1 MIATKFV
8 TRVYLRASWTKANLL
23 RGRDAKPKG
32 LSNEKVAG
40 SPKGDYQQR
49 FPGFLVRSSHFGD
62 AEGNMVRFEGGRG
75 AEETSSKETPPQVAR
90 LLIAD
95 DHALVREGLRT
106 MLSGEGGLEVIAEA
120 NDGQQAL
127 DLCRELE
134 PDLVLMDVRMPVMDG
149 LQATRKIKDEMPK
162 TSVMMVTM
170 HENPDYLFEAVKAGA
185 AGYVLKDA
193 SGERLLSAVRRTLEG
208 ESPLNQ
214 ELAMRLLVR
223 LARER
228 RGEGGGGGSGETS
241 REPPEDAPAAH
252 GDVGGPLATRPAA
265 TRSDAHEE
273 GSGGP
278 TPQSRSAA
286 QIENLTPREVE
297 VLNLLSQGQTNPQIA
312 QNLLFSVSTV
322 KAQVRSILSKLGVSD
337 RTQAAV
343 RAIESRHTISGID

>member
-1 MIATKFV
+1 MHFEELGGTEEA
-8 TRVYLRASWTKANLL
+8 L
-23 RGRDAKPKG
+23 
-32 LSNEKVAG
+32 
-40 SPKGDYQQR
+40 GD
-49 FPGFLVRSSHFGD
+49 
-62 AEGNMVRFEGGRG
+62 
-75 AEETSSKETPPQVAR
+75 ETPHKVAR

-106 MLSGEGGLEVIAEA
+106 MFSGEDGIEVIAEA

-127 DLCRELE
+127 DVCRELK

-149 LQATRKIKDEMPK
+149 LEATRKIKQEMPK

-170 HENPDYLFEAVKAGA
+170 HENPDYLFEAVKSGA

-214 ELAMRLLVR
+214 ELAMRLLRR
-223 LARER
+223 LARES
-228 RGEGGGGGSGETS
+228 RGENGS
-241 REPPEDAPAAH
+241 
-252 GDVGGPLATRPAA
+252 
-265 TRSDAHEE
+265 EE
-273 GSGGP
+273 GSGGSSREAP
-278 TPQSRSAA
+278 EDAPEEADGEGDEPLTTQPLATRSGAHQAGSGGSAQSSGAA
-286 QIENLTPREVE
+286 QIESLTPREVE
-297 VLNLLSQGQTNPQIA
+297 VLKLLSQGQTNPQIA

-343 RAIESRHTISGID
+343 RAIECRLTVSSFD

>member
-1 MIATKFV
+1 V
-8 TRVYLRASWTKANLL
+8 NGERAVL
-23 RGRDAKPKG
+23 P
-32 LSNEKVAG
+32 KVA
-40 SPKGDYQQR
+40 R
-49 FPGFLVRSSHFGD
+49 I
-62 AEGNMVRFEGGRG
+62 
-75 AEETSSKETPPQVAR
+75 
-90 LLIAD
+90 LIAD

-106 MLSGEGGLEVIAEA
+106 MLSGEDDLEVVAEA
-120 NDGQQAL
+120 NDGQQAI
-127 DLCRELE
+127 DLCKELE

-149 LQATRKIKDEMPK
+149 LRATRKIKQEMPK

-228 RGEGGGGGSGETS
+228 RGEGSGGGSGETS
-241 REPPEDAPAAH
+241 REAPEDAPAAH
-252 GDVGGPLATRPAA
+252 GEVGGPLATRPAA
-265 TRSDAHEE
+265 TRSGAHEE

-278 TPQSRSAA
+278 TPQSRCAE
-286 QIENLTPREVE
+286 QIESLTPREVE

-343 RAIESRHTISGID
+343 RAIESGHTISGID

>member
-1 MIATKFV
+1 M
-8 TRVYLRASWTKANLL
+8 
-23 RGRDAKPKG
+23 
-32 LSNEKVAG
+32 
-40 SPKGDYQQR
+40 QR
-49 FPGFLVRSSHFGD
+49 GD
-62 AEGNMVRFEGGRG
+62 AVRFEGRG
-75 AEETSSKETPPQVAR
+75 GVEEASREATPSQVAR

-106 MLSGEGGLEVIAEA
+106 MLSGEDGIEVIAEA

-127 DLCRELE
+127 DICRDLK
-134 PDLVLMDVRMPVMDG
+134 PDLVLMDVRMPIMDG
-149 LQATRKIKDEMPK
+149 LEATKRIKAEMPK

-193 SGERLLSAVRRTLEG
+193 SGERLLGAVRRTLEG

-228 RGEGGGGGSGETS
+228 SGSGEEESEGGPGETAGEAQGEEGESLASRSEAIGAGGSGQS
-241 REPPEDAPAAH
+241 
-252 GDVGGPLATRPAA
+252 
-265 TRSDAHEE
+265 
-273 GSGGP
+273 SGV
-278 TPQSRSAA
+278 A
-286 QIENLTPREVE
+286 QIESLTPREVE
-297 VLNLLSQGQTNPQIA
+297 VLKLLSQGQTNPQIA

-322 KAQVRSILSKLGVSD
+322 KAQVRSILAKLGVSD

-343 RAIESRHTISGID
+343 RAIEFRLTVSGID

>member
-1 MIATKFV
+1 VNGEGAA
-8 TRVYLRASWTKANLL
+8 AS
-23 RGRDAKPKG
+23 
-32 LSNEKVAG
+32 KVA
-40 SPKGDYQQR
+40 R
-49 FPGFLVRSSHFGD
+49 I
-62 AEGNMVRFEGGRG
+62 
-75 AEETSSKETPPQVAR
+75 
-90 LLIAD
+90 LIAD

-106 MLSGEGGLEVIAEA
+106 MLSGEVGLEVIAEA

-127 DLCRELE
+127 SLCRELG

-149 LQATRKIKDEMPK
+149 LEATRKIKAEMPK

-170 HENPDYLFEAVKAGA
+170 HENPDYLFEAVKVGA

-193 SGERLLSAVRRTLEG
+193 SGERLLGAVRRTLEG

-214 ELAMRLLVR
+214 ELAMRLLKR
-223 LARER
+223 LARESP
-228 RGEGGGGGSGETS
+228 G
-241 REPPEDAPAAH
+241 
-252 GDVGGPLATRPAA
+252 A
-265 TRSDAHEE
+265 TRSGAHQV

-278 TPQSRSAA
+278 TRSRGAA

-297 VLNLLSQGQTNPQIA
+297 VLKLLSQGQTNPQIA

-343 RAIESRHTISGID
+343 RAIESRLTVSGVD

>member
-1 MIATKFV
+1 LVLFEERGGAGE
-8 TRVYLRASWTKANLL
+8 AS
-23 RGRDAKPKG
+23 
-32 LSNEKVAG
+32 
-40 SPKGDYQQR
+40 
-49 FPGFLVRSSHFGD
+49 
-62 AEGNMVRFEGGRG
+62 RG
-75 AEETSSKETPPQVAR
+75 ATPSQVAR

-106 MLSGEGGLEVIAEA
+106 MLSGEVGLEVIAEA

-127 DLCRELE
+127 TLCRELK

-149 LQATRKIKDEMPK
+149 LQATRKIKQEMPK

-193 SGERLLSAVRRTLEG
+193 SGERLLSAVRKTLGG

-228 RGEGGGGGSGETS
+228 SGDRSGEGSGEVGEPLASHPIATGPEAFRPEANRQGAHQAGSGGSG
-241 REPPEDAPAAH
+241 
-252 GDVGGPLATRPAA
+252 
-265 TRSDAHEE
+265 
-273 GSGGP
+273 
-278 TPQSRSAA
+278 QSRRTEQMES
-286 QIENLTPREVE
+286 LTPREVE
-297 VLNLLSQGQTNPQIA
+297 VLKLLSQGQTNPQIA
-312 QNLLFSVSTV
+312 QNLLVSRGTV
-322 KAQVRSILSKLGVSD
+322 KIHVQHIISKLGVSD

-343 RAIESRHTISGID
+343 RAIEAGIL